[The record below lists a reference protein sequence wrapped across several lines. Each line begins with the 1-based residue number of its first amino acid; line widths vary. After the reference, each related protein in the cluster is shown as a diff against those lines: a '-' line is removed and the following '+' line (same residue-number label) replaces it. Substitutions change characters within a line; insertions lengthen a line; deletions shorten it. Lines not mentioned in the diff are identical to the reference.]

1 MHSGNEP
8 QGLATSGHTT
18 PQSCS
23 PCRQS
28 PSQGE
33 DKFWDDVNACRSS
46 VTQREMAKA
55 VIAESIR
62 MLSSEKLR
70 KLNILKIVFLREND
84 YHFPNRFNAGYIKEG
99 ATRFHRREI
108 LSKRKIAEVVKRE
121 KSPKYKWKCEK
132 SSKWLSY
139 VYSRQSSGR
148 QELGRAP

>member
-70 KLNILKIVFLREND
+70 NLWKPHASGVLDMLMEHPQSLKV
-84 YHFPNRFNAGYIKEG
+84 A
-99 ATRFHRREI
+99 
-108 LSKRKIAEVVKRE
+108 
-121 KSPKYKWKCEK
+121 
-132 SSKWLSY
+132 
-139 VYSRQSSGR
+139 
-148 QELGRAP
+148 